1 MFDDDSP
8 DGLLTEIE
16 ACHRFETMLIGRR
29 MAAIA
34 RLVEHRT
41 YEAEADDPDPGYC
54 IITGLTRTSAEIGAA
69 LNLAPKLAQDT
80 VAHAEALDTRLPLVG
95 ALLRGGD
102 VDWPTVKLI
111 LTRTEYVTGTLM
123 PQIDAQMTQKLT
135 TWSSWSRRRVIDAV
149 DAAIRT
155 LDPEAAKERRV
166 HAEAGRHVTVTA
178 QPDGTAQLRGILT
191 GPGAAIL
198 DARLAAM
205 ATSVCAA
212 DSRTVRQRRADA
224 LTALNQD
231 QLLSCDCGQ
240 AQCPSRTAAHT
251 AAADAAAAAGARGEG
266 ARAGGAATGAAGVPA
281 VRTVINVVASAATV
295 SGDSDQP
302 GYLQGFGIIDAAQVR
317 DLVPTALLR
326 PVSCPTLTATAAQ
339 AHTYTPSA
347 GLARFIKTRDLT
359 CRFPGCDRPAWFADL
374 DHTTPFHHTNPTAGG
389 LTAPWNLG
397 CYCREHHRDK
407 TFLDWT
413 DQQQG
418 DGTIVWTSPTGRTY
432 TTTPAGAELFPD
444 LLGPPPAPDLLG
456 APPAPDLFGPPPA
469 PDLFGPPPPPR
480 RRHRQRD
487 KARRH
492 THARAQLTAHR
503 PRNAEQRRLNAARR
517 QEIDQRQWRNHMRR
531 MLHLFKGTPS
541 TSPWCTWV
549 NDPPEPET
557 LPPDWQPPPPP
568 PIDDTEEPPF

>member
-1 MFDDDSP
+1 MGEGIVEHVFDDDSP

-34 RLVEHRT
+34 GLVEHRT
-41 YEAEADDPDPGYC
+41 WEAENEDPDAGYC
-54 IITGLTRTSAEIGAA
+54 VITGLTRTSAEIGAA
-69 LNLAPKLAQDT
+69 LNLAPRTAQDM
-80 VAHAEALDTRLPLVG
+80 VAHAEALRDRLPRVG
-95 ALLRGGD
+95 ALLRAGE
-102 VDWPTVKLI
+102 VDWPTVRLI
-111 LTRTEYVTGTLM
+111 LTRTEYVTTTLM

-135 TWSSWSRRRVIDAV
+135 SWPSWSRRRVQDSV
-149 DAAIRT
+149 DAAVQE

-166 HAEAGRHVTVTA
+166 HAEAGRHVTITA
-178 QPDGTAQLRGILT
+178 KPDGTAQLRGTLSA
-191 GPGAAIL
+191 PAAAEL
-198 DARLAAM
+198 DARLSAM
-205 ATSVCAA
+205 ATAVCGA

-224 LTALNQD
+224 LGQGQPLV
-231 QLLSCDCGQ
+231 CDCGQ
-240 AQCPSRTAAHT
+240 PECPTRASAVTGEGDGVGAAGEDGGGVAV
-251 AAADAAAAAGARGEG
+251 AAA
-266 ARAGGAATGAAGVPA
+266 GAAGVPA

-295 SGDSDQP
+295 CGDSDAP
-302 GYLQGFGIIDAAQVR
+302 GYLQGYGIIDAAQVR

-326 PVSCPTLTATAAQ
+326 PVARPTVTPAQ
-339 AHTYTPSA
+339 AQTYAPSA

-374 DHTTPFHHTNPTAGG
+374 DHTTPFNHTNPTAGG
-389 LTAPWNLG
+389 PTAPWNLG

-413 DQQQG
+413 DHQQP

-432 TTTPAGAELFPD
+432 ETTPAGSELFPD
-444 LLGPPPAPDLLG
+444 PSDPPPAPDPS
-456 APPAPDLFGPPPA
+456 APPPAPAPLPA

-492 THARAQLTAHR
+492 AHARAQLAAHR